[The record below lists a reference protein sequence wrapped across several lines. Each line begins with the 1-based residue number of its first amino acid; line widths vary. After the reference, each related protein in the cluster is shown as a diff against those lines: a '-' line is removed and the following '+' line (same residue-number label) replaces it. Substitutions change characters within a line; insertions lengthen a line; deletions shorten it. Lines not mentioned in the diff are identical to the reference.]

1 MVRRCYAN
9 FLLPKGGSRGD
20 IQGVRTPPPLF
31 NHLHAFSGKL
41 PAVVHERRTLAGLTL
56 MHLHRDVAVETE
68 EVIRQFSETNTR
80 RMFSG
85 SVLLD

>member
-1 MVRRCYAN
+1 MVTSRADLGEVFRGQDTH
-9 FLLPKGGSRGD
+9 LLCSL
-20 IQGVRTPPPLF
+20 TL

-80 RMFSG
+80 RMFSC
-85 SVLLD
+85 SVLLE